1 MVGIKVLKRNGST
14 EDFLRD
20 KLVRSLKLAGV
31 PDPDLVVNALDIKGI
46 VPSSELS
53 DRVQLIM
60 LNMVT
65 EDLRWHDAARNY
77 LLWSVYKQV
86 WGKDVVKAINDGRV
100 KFEDAYREGFKAWFR
115 TGLELRIWDSE
126 MSAWYAQH
134 IDELAKYLDPSRDL
148 LLTYNGVRTLMSRY
162 LLKRLD
168 GSFFEAPQYLWMRT
182 AMGVAYAELKYGGDP
197 ITWARRFYDLMSQ
210 LKFMPNSPTLYNAMT
225 RLGQLSACFVVPIDD
240 CLSRESDTNRE
251 DPECNFGIMDALRLA
266 ALIFQSGGG
275 VGYNFGKLRPEGD
288 IVRSTTGIASGPL
301 SFMKLFDTLVDT
313 IKQGGKRRG
322 AQMGMLFWWHPD
334 IEKFITSKSGELKD
348 IQLQNF
354 NISVTIDDYFMQKVL
369 RGEDIYL
376 INPRECPCLFK
387 TWGEEFVKCYESC
400 VEAIKAGRIR
410 IWRRVNAKELWDKI
424 VKSAW
429 DSGDPGLWN
438 RDLANYINNEKLPGE
453 VINATNPCVTG
464 DTRILTKN
472 GYLRIGELVK
482 QGVKETE
489 LVVPSETI
497 LIHAVPSHDHR
508 AVNVSVPAV
517 VRSKVFSQGIK
528 PVYRVITKEG
538 YELKATPD
546 HRLIVATK
554 EPCEECEDAPLEVQ
568 QVIRLSLGD
577 KAYDYWIVWKRVDQ
591 LRPNDLVYLSR
602 MDIDRL
608 GKDFGSNSIG
618 EDLAFA
624 LGWLVGD
631 GFMYENEERHNGYV
645 AWYFDAQKEEDI
657 AQMIIDILRN
667 RFPHAIIHVYYEGN
681 EIKVMAT
688 SKDVRTYFK
697 KIAPELVNA
706 DSTMRVVPEIVYTLR
721 SSEIKAFLRGL
732 FTADGTVDA
741 DSAIR
746 LASASLKLLKEVQEL
761 LLLFGI
767 MSTIYENRARNE
779 MAKAKREFIYKTKSG
794 EVRTY
799 KPNNYHELVIRN
811 YSRKLFMD
819 KIGFADPAKNAKV
832 SLKKTKVDPPLATV
846 KKIEYIGEDE
856 VFDTTVPNYHYYV
869 AGGFISHNC
878 SEESLYDFESCNL
891 GSINLVKYVRE
902 GKVDWDSLA
911 RDVQLA
917 VRFLDDVID
926 VNKLPHERLRK
937 RVLETRRIGLGA
949 NGLADTLIALGLRY
963 DSPQAL
969 AVSNELASFIARM
982 AVRASVEL
990 AKEKGVYPAYK
1001 HSDWA
1006 EGVLPWTKHRERL
1019 EKFSSTIDKEAVN
1032 EYLKTL
1038 DMGYDDPK
1046 VKAIIDGSTTVL
1058 KGYRAL
1064 DSDLSIDVSTIGI
1077 RNGSIMSIAPEGSRS
1092 LIAGVNSSIEPLF
1105 AIAYIRNLSIGKLIE
1120 YNYTALRL
1128 LMQTK
1133 TLDEPTRKFVEEY
1146 GILPRNHPLADLL
1159 RTAHEIHWR
1168 WHVYMQVTW
1177 ARWNDS
1183 GVSKTINMPSN
1194 TPMEDVEQA
1203 YRLAWLLNAF
1213 GITVYR
1219 DKSKS
1224 VQVIYTGVKGTEAK
1238 PTVEVKEVKVEA
1250 KPKVE
1255 AKASYTSLSALKDK
1269 LVRIKS
1275 NGGESIEEEMQEELG
1290 ETDDPYCRTGSCG

>member
-1 MVGIKVLKRNGST
+1 VQLSTEAISKVVRIRILKRNGNT
-14 EDFLRD
+14 EDFSRE

-31 PDPDLVVNALDIKGI
+31 PDPDLVINALDIKGTL
-46 VPSSELS
+46 PSSELS

-65 EDLRWHDAARNY
+65 DDLKWHDAARNY
-77 LLWSVYKQV
+77 LLWSMYKQV
-86 WGKDVVKAINDGRV
+86 WGKDVVKAINDGRTR
-100 KFEDAYREGFKAWFR
+100 FEDAYREGFRAWFR

-197 ITWARRFYDLMSQ
+197 ITWTRRFYDLMSQ
-210 LKFMPNSPTLYNAMT
+210 LKLMPNSPTLYNAMT

-354 NISVTIDDYFMQKVL
+354 NISVAIDDHFMQKAL
-369 RGEDIYL
+369 KGEDIYL
-376 INPRECPCLFK
+376 VNPRECPCLYK
-387 TWGEEFVKCYESC
+387 TWGEEFIKCYEGC
-400 VEAIKAGRIR
+400 IEAIKAGKIR
-410 IWRRVNAKELWDKI
+410 IWRRINAKELWDKI

-438 RDLANYINNEKLPGE
+438 RDLANYINNEKIPGE
-453 VINATNPCVTG
+453 VINATNP
-464 DTRILTKN
+464 
-472 GYLRIGELVK
+472 
-482 QGVKETE
+482 
-489 LVVPSETI
+489 
-497 LIHAVPSHDHR
+497 
-508 AVNVSVPAV
+508 
-517 VRSKVFSQGIK
+517 
-528 PVYRVITKEG
+528 
-538 YELKATPD
+538 
-546 HRLIVATK
+546 
-554 EPCEECEDAPLEVQ
+554 
-568 QVIRLSLGD
+568 
-577 KAYDYWIVWKRVDQ
+577 
-591 LRPNDLVYLSR
+591 
-602 MDIDRL
+602 
-608 GKDFGSNSIG
+608 
-618 EDLAFA
+618 
-624 LGWLVGD
+624 
-631 GFMYENEERHNGYV
+631 
-645 AWYFDAQKEEDI
+645 
-657 AQMIIDILRN
+657 
-667 RFPHAIIHVYYEGN
+667 
-681 EIKVMAT
+681 
-688 SKDVRTYFK
+688 
-697 KIAPELVNA
+697 
-706 DSTMRVVPEIVYTLR
+706 
-721 SSEIKAFLRGL
+721 
-732 FTADGTVDA
+732 
-741 DSAIR
+741 
-746 LASASLKLLKEVQEL
+746 
-761 LLLFGI
+761 
-767 MSTIYENRARNE
+767 
-779 MAKAKREFIYKTKSG
+779 
-794 EVRTY
+794 
-799 KPNNYHELVIRN
+799 
-811 YSRKLFMD
+811 
-819 KIGFADPAKNAKV
+819 
-832 SLKKTKVDPPLATV
+832 
-846 KKIEYIGEDE
+846 
-856 VFDTTVPNYHYYV
+856 
-869 AGGFISHNC
+869 C

-891 GSINLVKYVRE
+891 GSINLVKYVYDGRI
-902 GKVDWDSLA
+902 DWDSLA

-926 VNKLPHERLRK
+926 VNKLPHDRLRK

-949 NGLADTLIALGLRY
+949 NGLADTLIALGLKY

-982 AVRASVEL
+982 AVRASIEL

-1019 EKFSSTIDKEAVN
+1019 EKFSSAIDKDAVD

-1038 DMGYDDPK
+1038 DVGYGDIK
-1046 VKAIIDGSTTVL
+1046 VKAIIDGATTVL
-1058 KGYRAL
+1058 RGYKAS

-1120 YNYTALRL
+1120 YNYTALKL

-1133 TLDEPTRKFVEEY
+1133 ALDEATRSFVEEY
-1146 GILPRNHPLADLL
+1146 GILPRDHPLANLL
-1159 RTAHEIHWR
+1159 RTAHEIHWK

-1183 GVSKTINMPSN
+1183 GVSKTINMPSD
-1194 TPMEDVEQA
+1194 TPIEDVEQA

-1224 VQVIYTGVKGTEAK
+1224 VQVIYTGVKGAEAK
-1238 PTVEVKEVKVEA
+1238 PSVEVKEVKVET

-1269 LVRIKS
+1269 LIRIKG

-1290 ETDDPYCRTGSCG
+1290 ETDDPYCKTGSCG